1 MDGAGESAVAVQRLS
16 SMRTWAG
23 LRLLEKSVEACWL
36 PLTPEHGFPS
46 LLRLRMQ
53 DAPPPS
59 APGTI
64 RAALSHSL
72 PKEYDAEPSGAQFVR
87 RWSFFLPEFSCR
99 IEKQKAPCRSLLTKI
114 HAFAIKTPYGGIVH
128 VRWRVE
134 ACASSQPIGSPVFRS
149 DYSAIPGLCQWRQAV
164 LTKVRLKFI
173 DNSHL
178 YVTI

>member
-1 MDGAGESAVAVQRLS
+1 MVGAGESAVAWQRLS

-64 RAALSHSL
+64 RAASFALLS
-72 PKEYDAEPSGAQFVR
+72 EEIESGRSGSQNVHDR
-87 RWSFFLPEFSCR
+87 TFFLPKFSAR
-99 IEKQKAPCRSLLTKI
+99 IEKQKAPCRSLHTKI
-114 HAFAIKTPYGGIVH
+114 HTFAMKSPYGGIVH
-128 VRWRVE
+128 IRWRVE
-134 ACASSQPIGSPVFRS
+134 ADASSQPIGSPVSRL
-149 DYSAIPGLCQWRQAV
+149 DYSAIGGLCQWWQFV
-164 LTKVRLKFI
+164 FDKSTPEI
-173 DNSHL
+173 HQ
-178 YVTI
+178 